1 MSHAGI
7 MRTGTMQNRDSPRL
21 AREKMEKEGRTG
33 GVRTAAELIKDLQ
46 QVVKGA
52 HIMPVDSVS
61 LVDEVLNYSLD

>member
-1 MSHAGI
+1 
-7 MRTGTMQNRDSPRL
+7 
-21 AREKMEKEGRTG
+21 MEKEGRTG

>member
-1 MSHAGI
+1 MCRHIKKNIPGI
-7 MRTGTMQNRDSPRL
+7 HIPDWLSER
-21 AREKMEKEGRTG
+21 MEKEGRAG
-33 GVRTAAELIKDLQ
+33 GVRTAAELIQDLQ